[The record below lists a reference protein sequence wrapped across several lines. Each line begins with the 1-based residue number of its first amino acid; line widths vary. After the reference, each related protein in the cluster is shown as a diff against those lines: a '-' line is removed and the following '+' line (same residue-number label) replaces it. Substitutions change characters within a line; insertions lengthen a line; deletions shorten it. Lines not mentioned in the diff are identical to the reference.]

1 MYESFYGFKEKPF
14 NLTPDPDY
22 LYMSQSH
29 EETYT
34 HLEYAIS
41 ENKGFVVIT
50 GEIGSGKTTLINY
63 LLRKL
68 KPNID
73 FAVISHTLIQPKQF
87 LKLICQEF
95 ELPVIGMDKA
105 EMIDIF
111 YDYLL
116 KQFAKKRR
124 VALIIDESQNLPDK
138 TLEEIRML
146 SNLESEKNH
155 LLQILLVGQP
165 ELKNKLQEKNLMQF
179 IQRVTV
185 YWHLKALDENEVYLY
200 IRHRLWVAGSENLEL
215 FDEKAIKA
223 VHHHSRG
230 IPRMINIICDA
241 ALVHGFADELTTI
254 TEEVITDIVKMNNI
268 GGLLAKSEESI
279 KKRNQDVTVYDS
291 INKHLSHQLQEMEKR
306 ISTIERNQIRVD
318 TELRLYSAN
327 RDKSDE
333 LILELTKMLKQS
345 IRSQARLLLEIIE
358 LRSKIKRSDVIM
370 GEERG
375 I

>member
-22 LYMSQSH
+22 LFMSRGH

-63 LLRKL
+63 MLRKL
-68 KPNID
+68 TPNID
-73 FAVISHTLIQPKQF
+73 VAVISHTLIHPKQF
-87 LKLICQEF
+87 IKLICQEF
-95 ELPVIGMDKA
+95 ELPVMGMDKA
-105 EMIDIF
+105 EMIDLF

-165 ELKNKLQEKNLMQF
+165 ELKNKLQEKNLEQF

-185 YWHLKALDENEVYLY
+185 YWHLKALDEGEVYQY
-200 IRHRLWVAGSENLEL
+200 IRHRLWVAGSDNLEL
-215 FDEKAIKA
+215 FTQKAIEA
-223 VHHHSRG
+223 VHHHSKG

-254 TEEVITDIVKMNNI
+254 TEDVITDIVNMNNI
-268 GGLLAKSEESI
+268 GGLLAERENNITKHKTNLTI
-279 KKRNQDVTVYDS
+279 GDNNNLKNLNYRMQD
-291 INKHLSHQLQEMEKR
+291 MEKR
-306 ISTIERNQIRVD
+306 ISTIEHNLIRVD
-318 TELRLYSAN
+318 SEISLYSSKRN
-327 RDKSDE
+327 KSDE

-358 LRSKIKRSDVIM
+358 LRSKNKQHDELIV
-370 GEERG
+370 
-375 I
+375 

>member
-22 LYMSQSH
+22 LFMSRGH

-50 GEIGSGKTTLINY
+50 GEIGSGKTTLINF

-68 KPNID
+68 TPNID
-73 FAVISHTLIQPKQF
+73 FAVISHTLIHPKQF
-87 LKLICQEF
+87 IKLICQEF
-95 ELPVIGMDKA
+95 ELPVTGMDKA
-105 EMIDIF
+105 EMLDLF

-146 SNLESEKNH
+146 SNLESDKNH
-155 LLQILLVGQP
+155 LLQILLIGQP
-165 ELKNKLQEKNLMQF
+165 ELKNKLQEKNLEQF

-185 YWHLKALDENEVYLY
+185 YWHLKALDKNEVYQY
-200 IRHRLWVAGSENLEL
+200 IRHRLWVAGSENVEL
-215 FDEKAIKA
+215 FDEKAIEA
-223 VHHHSRG
+223 VHHYSRG

-241 ALVHGFADELTTI
+241 ALVHGYADELKTI
-254 TEEVITDIVKMNNI
+254 TEDVISDIVNMNNI
-268 GGLLAKSEESI
+268 GGLLSESDDGN
-279 KKRNQDVTVYDS
+279 KKRKSSFAPGDN
-291 INKHLSHQLQEMEKR
+291 NNLKNLNHRLQEIESR
-306 ISTIERNQIRVD
+306 ISTIEHDLIRVD
-318 TELRLYSAN
+318 SEINLYSSKRN
-327 RDKSDE
+327 KSDE
-333 LILELTKMLKQS
+333 LILDLTKMLKQS

-358 LRSKIKRSDVIM
+358 LRSKDKHNDAIEPVQ
-370 GEERG
+370 
-375 I
+375 

>member
-22 LYMSQSH
+22 LFMSRGH

-73 FAVISHTLIQPKQF
+73 FAVINHTLIQPKQF

-95 ELPVIGMDKA
+95 EIPVNGMDKA
-105 EMIDIF
+105 EMIDAF
-111 YDYLL
+111 YGYLL
-116 KQFAKKRR
+116 KQFAKKKR

-146 SNLESEKNH
+146 SNLEAEKNH

-165 ELKNKLQEKNLMQF
+165 ELKNKLQEKNLEQF

-185 YWHLKALDENEVYLY
+185 YWHLKALDENEVYQY
-200 IRHRLWVAGSENLEL
+200 IRHRLWVAGSDDLEL
-215 FDEKAIKA
+215 FNQKAIEA
-223 VHHHSRG
+223 VLHHSRG

-241 ALVHGFADELTTI
+241 ALVHGYADELKTI
-254 TEEVITDIVKMNNI
+254 TEDVITDIVKMNNI
-268 GGLLAKSEESI
+268 GGLLAESDESI
-279 KKRNQDVTVYDS
+279 KKRKASLTLGDNNAGHLNHRLQD
-291 INKHLSHQLQEMEKR
+291 MEKR
-306 ISTIERNQIRVD
+306 ISTIEHSLIRVD
-318 TELRLYSAN
+318 SEINLYSSKRN
-327 RDKSDE
+327 KSDE

-345 IRSQARLLLEIIE
+345 IRSQALLLLEIIE
-358 LRSKIKRSDVIM
+358 LRSKSKQSDEVM
-370 GEERG
+370 E
-375 I
+375 